1 MLLRARCSLESPYER
16 AVALLAAA
24 FVVLLTDGN
33 GALSG
38 GVGMDGTGDAG
49 VPPLISTE
57 VLDDVDFD
65 PFPTETA

>member
-1 MLLRARCSLESPYER
+1 
-16 AVALLAAA
+16 
-24 FVVLLTDGN
+24 
-33 GALSG
+33 
-38 GVGMDGTGDAG
+38 MDGTGDAG